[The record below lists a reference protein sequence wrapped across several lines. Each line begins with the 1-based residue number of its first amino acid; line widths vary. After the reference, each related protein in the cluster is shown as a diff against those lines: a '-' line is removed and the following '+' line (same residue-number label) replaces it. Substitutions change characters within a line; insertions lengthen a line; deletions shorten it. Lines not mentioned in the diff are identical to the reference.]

1 MLATR
6 QSVVSIVVG
15 LAIALCSAGDLR
27 AQDDKSAR
35 VTELISVLEG
45 QPKGAAAQ
53 DWKEQ
58 RREAARE
65 LGLLDDPRA
74 VPALIRIVET
84 EEFDIVGEIA
94 IKSLGQLGDER
105 AVGPLRRVAADPS
118 RDRDQR
124 EAARKALKRLG
135 AAAEAAQAAAE
146 AARAKAAQEADES
159 TGLSTAGA
167 TSTTLIAGDATSA
180 AIPKGPVFDDDTLAA
195 GELVRFAIGSLS
207 MQYDSIR
214 DRPSMTGDA
223 AGSYERRVDKK
234 RSAWRY
240 GGDASVALGF
250 VNFPGADS
258 SSRFSTL
265 NVMTSGE
272 GRVYTDGN
280 PVYGGVLGSV
290 GTSATTFRIYR
301 PSGMNSYE
309 MITNADVQAG
319 LTVGYGR
326 VLDVGEALRLRRIE
340 KVLRETKTLG
350 RPITPDL
357 AEKILGAW
365 WALRRELGAH
375 RRLVVTVTLLREAGV
390 LLGEPNASTTY
401 KILQVLLDGQLTHR
415 LTGLDVGLG
424 FMESYLMRDDFLPV
438 DEGRAETV
446 IGRAR
451 FGHQNPTGEREL
463 VAEGF
468 GRYRVFAGDEAAPW
482 AVGAK
487 AELHAF
493 FYGPN
498 YDPIGAIEIGGEL
511 GAGNDDIGDS
521 NTGTRVAGTAGWR
534 WTFNRASN
542 VRVAGRAALEGGEL
556 FIGITLDGVYGFLDA
571 GFVGAGSIPAALR

>member
-6 QSVVSIVVG
+6 QSITFLVG
-15 LAIALCSAGDLR
+15 LALVLTVALPVR

-35 VTELISVLEG
+35 VTELVALLEA
-45 QPKGAAAQ
+45 QPKGMATQ
-53 DWKEQ
+53 DWKEK
-58 RREAARE
+58 RREAAQE
-65 LGLLDDPRA
+65 LGLLGDPRA
-74 VPALIRIVET
+74 VPALIRVVET

-94 IKSLGQLGDER
+94 IKALGQLGDER
-105 AVGPLRRVAADPS
+105 AISPLGRVAADPS

-135 AAAEAAQAAAE
+135 AAAEAAQAASE
-146 AARAKAAQEADES
+146 AQRAKAARDAAEA
-159 TGLSTAGA
+159 TGLSTNA
-167 TSTTLIAGDATSA
+167 STTLIAGDATSA
-180 AIPKGPVFDDDTLAA
+180 QIPKGPVFDDDTLAA
-195 GELVRFAIGSLS
+195 GELIRFAVGSLS
-207 MQYDSIR
+207 LQYDSIR

-223 AGSYERRVDKK
+223 SGSYERRVDKK

-240 GGDASVALGF
+240 GGDASMALGF

-258 SSRFSTL
+258 SSRFGTL
-265 NVMTSGE
+265 NVLTSGE

-280 PVYGGVLGSV
+280 PIYGGVLGSV
-290 GTSATTFRIYR
+290 GVSATTFRIYR

-309 MITNADVQAG
+309 MITNADLQAG
-319 LTVGYGR
+319 ITVGYGR

-365 WALRRELGAH
+365 WALRSELGAH

-446 IGRAR
+446 IARAR
-451 FGHQNPTGEREL
+451 YGHQNETGEREL

-468 GRYRVFAGDEAAPW
+468 GRYRVFAGDEPAPW
-482 AVGAK
+482 AAGAK

-511 GAGNDDIGDS
+511 GAGNDDINDS
-521 NTGTRVAGTAGWR
+521 NTGTRIAGTAGWR

-556 FIGITLDGVYGFLDA
+556 FLGITLDGVYGFLDA
-571 GFVGAGSIPAALR
+571 GFVGASSVPAALR